1 MICGQISQY
10 NLTRPEMGPRFL
22 WQLIV
27 KRAKI
32 EGFLVGD
39 FAEKYEVGLQEMS
52 SWLADERIRYR
63 EDIAEGIEQA
73 PEAFIG
79 LLQGRNHGKQL
90 VKIG

>member
-1 MICGQISQY
+1 
-10 NLTRPEMGPRFL
+10 MGPRFL

-27 KRAKI
+27 KRARV

-39 FAEKYEVGLQEMS
+39 FAERYEAGQQEMA
-52 SWLADERIRYR
+52 SWLADERISYR

-79 LLQGRNHGKQL
+79 MLQGRNNGKQL